1 MKKLLILI
9 AALLLAGC
17 ATAPAP
23 VEFPVS
29 PMMATAFA
37 GGEMTIT
44 WKAESNQTYTVYY
57 TDAARNMP
65 PDWKPLPQAD
75 KLQGTGKQISIIDK
89 VSPDSQRR
97 YMLLSGGQTL
107 PAGQRSKPRP

>member
-1 MKKLLILI
+1 VEAVLTEKTAILLTALI
-9 AALLLAGC
+9 LAGC

-29 PMMATAFA
+29 PMMATAYA

-57 TDAARNMP
+57 TDSLRGTR

-75 KLQGTGKQISIIDK
+75 GLHGSGKQITISDK
-89 VSPDSQRR
+89 ISSEDQRR
-97 YMLLSGGQTL
+97 YMLLSGDQKM
-107 PAGQRSKPRP
+107 PY

>member
-1 MKKLLILI
+1 MLKTVLLLTMLI
-9 AALLLAGC
+9 LAGC

-29 PMMATAFA
+29 PMMATAYA
-37 GGEMTIT
+37 GGEITIT

-57 TDAARNMP
+57 TDAQHGMR

-75 KLQGTGKQISIIDK
+75 GLRGNGKQVTISDK
-89 VSPDSQRR
+89 IGSESQRR
-97 YMLLSGGQTL
+97 YMLLTGDQKL
-107 PAGQRSKPRP
+107 PY